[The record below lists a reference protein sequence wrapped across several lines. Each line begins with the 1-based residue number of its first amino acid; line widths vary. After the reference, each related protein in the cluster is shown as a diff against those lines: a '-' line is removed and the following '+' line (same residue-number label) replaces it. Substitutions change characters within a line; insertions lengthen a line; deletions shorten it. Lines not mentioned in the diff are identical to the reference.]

1 MTDKIKILYL
11 AANPLEL
18 SHIRVA
24 AEARKLTSR
33 IKQSINRDVFE
44 ITYYFA
50 ARPQDLLRGLQEVEP
65 HILHFSGHGTEDKE
79 IVLETEDGES
89 QPINPRDLAAL
100 VDQFKTNLK
109 LAVMSCCFGRKQAKA
124 LNEVLDFTIGME
136 KPVSDAGAVNFS
148 ANFYQVLASG
158 GSIRQAFESARL
170 VTLMQGREV
179 FEKCDLL
186 VREGANPN
194 DPFINLLPQPETE
207 PAPAVTVANRPLP
220 DTGVIQEISGGSKV
234 GAATVVIG
242 DHAKTNNK
250 VSFQ

>member
-18 SHIRVA
+18 SHLRIA

-33 IKQSINRDVFE
+33 MKQGLNRDAFE
-44 ITYYFA
+44 IICYFA
-50 ARPQDLLRGLQEVEP
+50 VRPQDLLRGLQEVEP
-65 HILHFSGHGTEDKE
+65 HILHFSGHGTLDKE
-79 IVLETEDGES
+79 IVLETEDGRS
-89 QPINPRDLAAL
+89 QPINPNDLAAL

-109 LAVMSCCFGRKQAKA
+109 LAVMSSCFGHKQAKA
-124 LNEVLDFTIGME
+124 LNQVLDFTIGMK
-136 KPVSDAGAVNFS
+136 KPISDAGAVNFS

-170 VTLMQGREV
+170 VTSMQGREV

-194 DPFINLLPQPETE
+194 DPFINLLPQIPSE
-207 PAPAVTVANRPLP
+207 PVAEEKVVNRPRP
-220 DTGVIQEISGGSKV
+220 DAPVVQEISGGSQV
-234 GAATVVIG
+234 GAATIVIG
-242 DHAKTNNK
+242 DHTKTNNK